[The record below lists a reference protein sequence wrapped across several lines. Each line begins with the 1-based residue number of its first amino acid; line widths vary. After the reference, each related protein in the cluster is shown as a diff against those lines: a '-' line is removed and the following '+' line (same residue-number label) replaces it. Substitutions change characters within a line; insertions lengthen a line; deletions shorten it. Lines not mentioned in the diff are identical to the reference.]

1 MNFEKD
7 DTILK
12 SFVSSP
18 EEHRQQNCSCFQ
30 MRKNLLQSTPERRS
44 HKQALTVD
52 NQAKR
57 LRRKARK
64 LKYLAAA
71 NELSRTRQNR
81 TFFLKWKKKVQ
92 NRSDWGHILILVVPA
107 DAIIVVFLFFY
118 NY

>member
-1 MNFEKD
+1 MKFEKD

-12 SFVSSP
+12 IFVSSP

-30 MRKNLLQSTPERRS
+30 VRKNLLQSTPERRS

-57 LRRKARK
+57 LRRRETK

-71 NELSRTRQNR
+71 NELSRTKKIGP
-81 TFFLKWKKKVQ
+81 FFLKWKKKVQ
-92 NRSDWGHILILVVPA
+92 NRSDWGT
-107 DAIIVVFLFFY
+107 F
-118 NY
+118 